1 MKFVLP
7 SISPPEFKPRGFQL
21 LTPAGFLAAVFSNR
35 GFLAAMR
42 FRFPAVLSIGILT
55 ASCTSPV
62 TPEVPAVQSSE
73 PREAGGD
80 LSQAKIPVL
89 RSSYFEKNWGLP
101 DITTFTDGGYCLR
114 FRQGTSLNYVF
125 IYGLVDP
132 KPVPAVPPD
141 WSEESFNDQTGFPTL
156 IYHKQPWRQT
166 SILGTPVKWYQ
177 NDSGG
182 GADFPCYKTVD
193 FALTAPTGKTGHYRI
208 VICSDTSQK
217 AADWIKRVNW

>member
-1 MKFVLP
+1 MHLVLP
-7 SISPPEFKPRGFQL
+7 SIAPPDFTSRVFRS
-21 LTPAGFLAAVFSNR
+21 LTPAGLLAVLPS
-35 GFLAAMR
+35 GHGILAAMR
-42 FRFPAVLSIGILT
+42 FRLLAVLSLGVLT
-55 ASCTSPV
+55 PSCTSPV
-62 TPEVPAVQSSE
+62 TPQAPAARSSE
-73 PREAGGD
+73 PLEIGHD

-101 DITTFTDGGYCLR
+101 EITTFADGSYSLR
-114 FRQGTSLNYVF
+114 FRQGTTLNYVF
-125 IYGLVDP
+125 IHGLVDP
-132 KPVPAVPPD
+132 KPVPAAPPD
-141 WSEESFNDQTGFPTL
+141 WSEESFNEQTGFPAL

-166 SILGTPVKWYQ
+166 SILGTSVKWYQ

-208 VICSDTSQK
+208 EVCSDTSQK